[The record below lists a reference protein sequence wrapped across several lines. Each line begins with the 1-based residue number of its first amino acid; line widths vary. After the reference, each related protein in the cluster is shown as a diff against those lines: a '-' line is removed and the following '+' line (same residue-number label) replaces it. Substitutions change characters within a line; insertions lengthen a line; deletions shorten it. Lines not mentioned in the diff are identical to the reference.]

1 MLLAKEMIKI
11 SPIVRCNNKPDCG
24 DKLDESNVDNVCAM
38 IKYPEGHSK
47 DEIPRRFSNDN
58 LLQVNITMVVV
69 SFLELNEMG
78 QTLKATFNLRSKWF
92 DGQLTFRHLQR
103 DVDLNFLWNST
114 YGQLWKPEI
123 IFENIDPSKDHFKR
137 RLRYTVRR
145 DVSILPIVRNPGT
158 TNASNV
164 FNGSDH
170 KIERSREYTY
180 FWRCVYVLKWFPF
193 DHQTCN
199 MEVTFP
205 KFYEHFVRLNPEGVE
220 YLGDKD
226 EMTEYSVDKMLFCS
240 KGNGTRLVLVV
251 TLGRPL
257 LGSVLTTFLPTLL
270 LFIIRFRKRFKKP
283 L

>member
-1 MLLAKEMIKI
+1 MMFA
-11 SPIVRCNNKPDCG
+11 SPFVRCNNRPDCR
-24 DKLDESNVDNVCAM
+24 DKSDESYVDDACIM
-38 IKYPEGHSK
+38 IEFPEGLNRTG
-47 DEIPRRFSNDN
+47 IPRRFSNDD
-58 LLQVNITMVVV
+58 LLQVNVTMVVV
-69 SFLELNEMG
+69 SFLELNAMG
-78 QTLKATFNLRSKWF
+78 QTLKATLNMKSKWF
-92 DGQLTFRHLQR
+92 DGQLTFRHLQK
-103 DVDLNFLWNST
+103 DTDLNFLWETT
-114 YGQLWKPEI
+114 YDQLWRPKL
-123 IFENIDPSKDHFKR
+123 IFENIDPSKEHHER

-145 DVSILPIVRNPGT
+145 DLTMLPIMRNPGT

-170 KIERSREYTY
+170 RIERSREYTY

-220 YLGDKD
+220 YHGDKD

-270 LFIIRFRKRFKKP
+270 LFIIRFSFKKP

>member
-1 MLLAKEMIKI
+1 MYACDLMFT
-11 SPIVRCNNKPDCG
+11 SPFARCNNKPDCP
-24 DKLDESNVDNVCAM
+24 DKLDESNVGDVCAM
-38 IKYPEGHSK
+38 IEFPEGHRK
-47 DEIPRRFSNDN
+47 DEIPRRFSNDD

-103 DVDLNFLWNST
+103 DTDLNFLWPTT
-114 YGQLWKPEI
+114 YAELWRPI
-123 IFENIDPSKDHFKR
+123 MIFENIDPSKDHHER

-145 DVSILPIVRNPGT
+145 NLTMLPIVRNPGT
-158 TNASNV
+158 ANASNV

-170 KIERSREYTY
+170 RIERSKEYTY
-180 FWRCVYVLKWFPF
+180 SWRCVYHLKWFPF

-199 MEVTFP
+199 MELTFP
-205 KFYEHFVRLNPEGVE
+205 KFYRDFVRLNPEGVE
-220 YLGDKD
+220 YLGDKE